1 MEPRHASDATPS
13 SVSESW
19 SLPRGV
25 IVLLGLASLVVCVA
39 GTRAFS
45 GVVGP
50 TFLALMLTVAVH
62 PFPEWLRRR
71 GFPAWIATIIAIV
84 LVYSILLVL
93 VLALVVSTARLA
105 TLMPTYADEFD
116 SLVDSVRTLLANNG
130 IGQDQIQGLM
140 SKIDAGTVFGVIDSL
155 LVDVLGIFSNLL
167 FVLVLL
173 LFMAVDGSS
182 FTTRISTL
190 VGTRPDIAGAFVS
203 FSTGTRT
210 YLIVSTIFGL
220 IVAVIDAGALW
231 AMGIPLPVL
240 WGLLSFITNYIP
252 NIGFVLGLIP
262 PALLALLQGG
272 PTLMIAVIVV
282 YSVVNVVIQSII
294 QPKFV
299 GDAVGLSVTLTF
311 LSLVFW
317 SWVLGPLGAVLA
329 IPLTLMAK
337 ALLVDIDPAT
347 RWLDILMSSGDG
359 RAPDSAPDPADL
371 EAADPEVADSGSE
384 EDVGGAAES
393 DGDEDAALVAGSPRT
408 SKDPAEE

>member
-1 MEPRHASDATPS
+1 MTQPEFETQRDTAVEPAA
-13 SVSESW
+13 W
-19 SLPRGV
+19 SMPRGV
-25 IVLLGLASLVVCVA
+25 IVLLGIAALVVAVA

-62 PFPEWLRRR
+62 PFPDWLRRK
-71 GFPAWIATIIAIV
+71 GFPTWLATVSAI
-84 LVYSILLVL
+84 LVVYAILGVL
-93 VLALVVSTARLA
+93 VLSLVLSTARLA
-105 TLMPTYADEFD
+105 TLLPTYADDFD
-116 SLVDSVRTLLANNG
+116 GLVADVQKLLSDNG
-130 IGQDQIQGLM
+130 IGQDQIHQLLSELDASTIFGLLDG
-140 SKIDAGTVFGVIDSL
+140 ILTGA
-155 LVDVLGIFSNLL
+155 LGIFSNLL

-173 LFMAVDGSS
+173 LFMAVDGSTYS
-182 FTTRISTL
+182 SRTATL
-190 VGTRPDIAGAFVS
+190 LRTRPDIAGAFRS
-203 FSTGTRT
+203 FSSGTRT
-210 YLIVSTIFGL
+210 YLVVSTVFGL

-231 AMGIPLPVL
+231 AMGIPLPIL

-252 NIGFVLGLIP
+252 NIGFVIGVIP
-262 PALLALLQGG
+262 PALIALLQGG

-317 SWVLGPLGAVLA
+317 SWVLGPLGAILA

-347 RWLDILMSSGDG
+347 RWVDVLVSSG
-359 RAPDSAPDPADL
+359 PPA
-371 EAADPEVADSGSE
+371 EVE
-384 EDVGGAAES
+384 ET
-393 DGDEDAALVAGSPRT
+393 GSPPPVQDSDDAEVVEGSPHT
-408 SKDPAEE
+408 DKDSPEE

>member
-13 SVSESW
+13 SVSEAW

-62 PFPEWLRRR
+62 PFPEWLRRK
-71 GFPAWIATIIAIV
+71 GFAAWIATIIAIV

-105 TLMPTYADEFD
+105 TLLPTYADEFD
-116 SLVDSVRTLLANNG
+116 SLVDSVRTLLSNNG
-130 IGQDQIQGLM
+130 IGQDQIQSLM

-317 SWVLGPLGAVLA
+317 AVLA

-347 RWLDILMSSGDG
+347 RWADILMSGGDG
-359 RAPDSAPDPADL
+359 RATDAAPDPADL
-371 EAADPEVADSGSE
+371 EAADPEAADSDTE
-384 EDVGGAAES
+384 EDVGGAADS

-408 SKDPAEE
+408 NRDPAEE